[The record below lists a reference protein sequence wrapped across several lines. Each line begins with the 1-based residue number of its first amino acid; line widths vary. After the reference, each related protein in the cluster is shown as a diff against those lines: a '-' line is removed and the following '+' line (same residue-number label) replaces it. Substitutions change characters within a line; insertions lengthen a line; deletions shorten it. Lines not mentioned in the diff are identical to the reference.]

1 MRPIGLITVV
11 LAALLGGVGL
21 ASSAHALTLNV
32 ATNGVDSPTCGKA
45 VTPCRTIS
53 QAADN
58 ANAGDRILVGPGVYG
73 DLNQD
78 GDLTDSGE
86 EGTGAATCSC
96 MLQITKRLT
105 FESSAGAA
113 MTIIRGTTNLIA
125 VSLEASGISFGL
137 HDRGFTIT
145 SASSGLKIIAGADG
159 VRVTGNVIHGPSN
172 GRGIWIEGDSA
183 VIKDNDIRDWGQG
196 VWAAGPGY
204 TITGNAIVRNFGYG
218 VLVSAGGEDGTVSGN
233 AIIGNTFV
241 GVWVLDQ
248 VNGVTLTRNAIH
260 GNNLCGVRIGESN
273 QFPDPQGVVVT
284 QNNIYGNGA
293 AQLNCGLEH
302 IPPSAGQV
310 SPVQASRNFWGAASG
325 PGDDPADE
333 IYPADQV
340 GGDDVVFEPFAT
352 KRFNIAVDAGK

>member
-1 MRPIGLITVV
+1 MRPIGLIMVV

-21 ASSAHALTLNV
+21 VSSAQALTLNV
-32 ATNGVDSPTCGKA
+32 ATNGVDSLTCGKA
-45 VTPCRTIS
+45 GTPCRTIS
-53 QAADN
+53 QAVENADP
-58 ANAGDRILVGPGVYG
+58 GDRILVGPGVYG
-73 DLNQD
+73 DLNQN
-78 GDLTDSGE
+78 GDLTDSGD
-86 EGTGAATCSC
+86 EGTGAAPCSC

-113 MTIIRGTTNLIA
+113 MTIIRGTTNLTA
-125 VSLEASGISFGL
+125 VSLEASGISFGV
-137 HDRGFTIT
+137 HNRGFTIT
-145 SASSGLKIIAGADG
+145 NAASGLRIILGADD

-172 GRGIWIEGDSA
+172 GMGILIEGDSA
-183 VIKDNDIRDWGQG
+183 VIRDNVVRDWGQG

-204 TITGNAIVRNFGYG
+204 ILTGNAIVRNFGYG
-218 VLVSAGGEDGTVSGN
+218 LLVSAGGDDGTVSGN

-241 GVWVLDQ
+241 GVWVLHQ

-293 AQLNCGLEH
+293 ANANCGLEH
-302 IPPSAGQV
+302 IPPSGGPA

-325 PGDDPADE
+325 PNLD
-333 IYPADQV
+333 PADQV
-340 GGDDVVFEPFAT
+340 LGNTNTLDVVVFAPVAT
-352 KRFNIAVDAGK
+352 TRFNIAVDAGK